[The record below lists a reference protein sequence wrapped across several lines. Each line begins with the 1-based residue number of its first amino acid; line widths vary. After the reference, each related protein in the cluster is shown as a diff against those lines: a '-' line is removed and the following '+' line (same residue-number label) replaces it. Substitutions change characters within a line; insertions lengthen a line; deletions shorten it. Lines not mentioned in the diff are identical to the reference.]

1 MKLNRQPTRRC
12 AGRRR
17 TWTRFQPLA
26 ARVVAERC
34 ETSQWS
40 RESPYAPLVSRFVVS
55 KSRGRAAGR
64 SSSQDAPG
72 RTFPRSSPTC
82 EIGLAGKHRSAAHG
96 LRVRRKIAY
105 HELIPVTAGG
115 VVVGITVRIEAAKTT
130 KASTKATAFETTAA
144 ETAVVHSEPAASETA
159 VAHRKPVT
167 SEAAAHGVTSEA
179 AADGVTSEAAAHG
192 VTSEAAADGVT
203 SEAAAHGVT
212 SAAKATA
219 AMSAPAASMSAP
231 ATKRHSAGGHSHAEG
246 SVAAAI
252 SFFRIE
258 VSPYSGSDLP
268 RIENVWL
275 RCRANELLI
284 SHEQNS
290 LTLRKKNAAL
300 HLSEHRR
307 AFALLLAAKSHTFFP

>member
-1 MKLNRQPTRRC
+1 MRQWNLGESLR
-12 AGRRR
+12 A
-17 TWTRFQPLA
+17 
-26 ARVVAERC
+26 
-34 ETSQWS
+34 S
-40 RESPYAPLVSRFVVS
+40 REVPYAPLVSRFVVS

-72 RTFPRSSPTC
+72 RTFSRSSPTC
-82 EIGLAGKHRSAAHG
+82 DIGFAGKHHLAAHG
-96 LRVRRKIAY
+96 LCVRSKIAY

-115 VVVGITVRIEAAKTT
+115 VVVGITVGIEAAKTT

-192 VTSEAAADGVT
+192 VTS
-203 SEAAAHGVT
+203 
-212 SAAKATA
+212 AAKATA

-246 SVAAAI
+246 DS
-252 SFFRIE
+252 SCGRNQFPSHRSLSLFRIRPSP
-258 VSPYSGSDLP
+258 VSKMYGY
-268 RIENVWL
+268 
-275 RCRANELLI
+275 
-284 SHEQNS
+284 
-290 LTLRKKNAAL
+290 AAVRTNYKL
-300 HLSEHRR
+300 VMKRTHRR
-307 AFALLLAAKSHTFFP
+307 

>member
-1 MKLNRQPTRRC
+1 MDSLPTPSPY
-12 AGRRR
+12 GG
-17 TWTRFQPLA
+17 
-26 ARVVAERC
+26 
-34 ETSQWS
+34 S
-40 RESPYAPLVSRFVVS
+40 REGARQWNSGESLRLSGVPYVPLVSGFVVS

-72 RTFPRSSPTC
+72 RTFSRSSPAC
-82 EIGLAGKHRSAAHG
+82 DIGFAGEHHLAAHG
-96 LRVRRKIAY
+96 LRVRSKIEY

-179 AADGVTSEAAAHG
+179 AAH
-192 VTSEAAADGVT
+192 VT

-246 SVAAAI
+246 DSSCGRNQFLSHRSL
-252 SFFRIE
+252 SF
-258 VSPYSGSDLP
+258 SGSDLP
-268 RIENVWL
+268 SIENVWL
-275 RCRANELLI
+275 RCRANELQI
-284 SHEQNS
+284 SHEENS
-290 LTLRKKNAAL
+290 LTLSKKMR
-300 HLSEHRR
+300 HYIS
-307 AFALLLAAKSHTFFP
+307 